1 MKTIKNAKKTFIA
14 VSMVAF
20 AAMMFSCAGTKKTE
34 AVTDANVSVQ
44 ENVPETSFSETEA
57 LENQNS
63 QTAGDNAGSA
73 APTENA
79 PAENAENAQSGEG
92 SAQ

>member
-14 VSMVAF
+14 VSMIAF

-34 AVTDANVSVQ
+34 TVTDANVSMQ
-44 ENVPETSFSETEA
+44 ENVPKTSFSEKEA
-57 LENQNS
+57 LEKQNS
-63 QTAGDNAGSA
+63 QAVGDNADFV

-79 PAENAENAQSGEG
+79 PAENSENAQSGEG

>member
-1 MKTIKNAKKTFIA
+1 MKTTKKTFIA
-14 VSMVAF
+14 VSMIGF

-34 AVTDANVSVQ
+34 SVTDSNVTVQ
-44 ENVPETSFSETEA
+44 GSVPETSFSEKEA

-63 QTAGDNAGSA
+63 QAAGDNADFV

-79 PAENAENAQSGEG
+79 PVENVQSGED
-92 SAQ
+92 SVQ